1 MLYLIYYSQGE
12 HKTSHYAICTAF
24 MALSM
29 MLPGLVAGALHEMVG
44 YRALFI
50 IVMVACAMTYI
61 VTSFLKIDPNFGKKT
76 AE

>member
-1 MLYLIYYSQGE
+1 
-12 HKTSHYAICTAF
+12 
-24 MALSM
+24 M
-29 MLPGLVAGALHEMVG
+29 MLPGLVAGALQEMVG
-44 YRALFI
+44 YRAFFI